1 MAAYSALISIRFIGL
16 DKHHIVRPMGVG
28 ETWQSFMAKCVLKV
42 AGQEAKEVCG
52 TDQFSRG
59 MEVGIK
65 EGIHA
70 MRLMWQ

>member
-1 MAAYSALISIRFIGL
+1 
-16 DKHHIVRPMGVG
+16 
-28 ETWQSFMAKCVLKV
+28 MAKCILKM

-70 MRLMWQ
+70 MRLMRQ